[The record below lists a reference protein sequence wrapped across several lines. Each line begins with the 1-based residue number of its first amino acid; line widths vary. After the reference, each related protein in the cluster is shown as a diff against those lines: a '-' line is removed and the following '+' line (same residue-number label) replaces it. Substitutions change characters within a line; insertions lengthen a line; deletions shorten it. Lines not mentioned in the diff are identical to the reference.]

1 MTIVADQVRVYFSD
15 GTSTVT
21 YVLGDEDI
29 QDHIVEL
36 CENEGWSLAD
46 LTDYSIEGQIEE

>member
-1 MTIVADQVRVYFSD
+1 MPIVADQVRVYFAD

-21 YVLGDEDI
+21 YVLDDEDI

-36 CENEGWSLAD
+36 CENEGWSLED
-46 LTDYSIEGQIEE
+46 LTDYAIEGQIEE